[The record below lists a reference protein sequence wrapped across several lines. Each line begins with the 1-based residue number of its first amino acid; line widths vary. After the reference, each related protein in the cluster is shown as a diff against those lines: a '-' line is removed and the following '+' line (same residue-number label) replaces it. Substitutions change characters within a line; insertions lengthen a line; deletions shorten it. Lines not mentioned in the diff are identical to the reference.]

1 MAIGLGCGVGGTKP
15 PIRRA
20 ALLAKQSPGD
30 GTVDLAKQSHRKA
43 QAVLA
48 EQSQR
53 EARVGF
59 GGAEPSLHLSP
70 RGPSGERCRG
80 RPGFGETKPTGGVAW
95 IWRNKPNAAAQI
107 RRLDQKTAEKS
118 KCCTTDHA
126 PGTDESAGSRITPRL
141 PNALRNALRRA
152 APNSISPTTC
162 RILTNT
168 SRLNARIRAGS
179 AFEACGLWN
188 YSCAIATMR
197 PSRSPVASVGWF
209 RCRGSN

>member
-1 MAIGLGCGVGGTKP
+1 LIETDGRGDKMAIGLGCGVGGTKP

-80 RPGFGETKPTGGVAW
+80 RASFGETKPTGGVAW

-107 RRLDQKTAEKS
+107 RLLDQKTAEES

-126 PGTDESAGSRITPRL
+126 PGTDESAGVEDHSSPPRRTQEGGTEFNF
-141 PNALRNALRRA
+141 PNDVPHFDQYLASER
-152 APNSISPTTC
+152 
-162 RILTNT
+162 TNT
-168 SRLNARIRAGS
+168 RRQ
-179 AFEACGLWN
+179 C
-188 YSCAIATMR
+188 
-197 PSRSPVASVGWF
+197 V
-209 RCRGSN
+209 